1 MGKKDKAKRKK
12 EKHAAELREAFMA
25 RDVLPDAADR
35 VNNSVRVAAEQGLHQ
50 IEVVTFPVKYCNDGG
65 RSINCFD
72 PDWPKSLEGYAK
84 KAYTFYEKEAPSA
97 TRCTPRSSAIPM
109 AFQAKQHCTSSGE
122 RSRLCRRW
130 FAKKATPATKP
141 MISEVREHAKY
152 ERPWPRPGVCSPS
165 RRQWR
170 IPATRLRSG
179 SAGGRR
185 GA

>member
-1 MGKKDKAKRKK
+1 MALLLRPTDLKEISAEAECAKMDEERAHKRKK

-84 KAYTFYEKEAPSA
+84 KAYTFYEKELRPLGYKAHAEVISYPNG
-97 TRCTPRSSAIPM
+97 IP
-109 AFQAKQHCTSSGE
+109 GE
-122 RSRLCRRW
+122 AALYLKW
-130 FAKKATPATKP
+130 
-141 MISEVREHAKY
+141 
-152 ERPWPRPGVCSPS
+152 
-165 RRQWR
+165 
-170 IPATRLRSG
+170 
-179 SAGGRR
+179 
-185 GA
+185 